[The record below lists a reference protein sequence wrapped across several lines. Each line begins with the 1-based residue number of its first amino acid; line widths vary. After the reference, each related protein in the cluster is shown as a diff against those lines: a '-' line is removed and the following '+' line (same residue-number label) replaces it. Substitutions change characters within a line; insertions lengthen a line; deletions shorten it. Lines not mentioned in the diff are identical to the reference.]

1 MSQCEPAGAASPAIS
16 AAVALAVFT
25 KQSPP
30 SLPVRTSSASMD
42 AGATKA
48 DNTAR
53 KLRKAAKRRHNGRV
67 GEFDR
72 PLDTCK
78 L

>member
-1 MSQCEPAGAASPAIS
+1 MSQCEPAGAASPDAS
-16 AAVALAVFT
+16 AVVALAMFT

-48 DNTAR
+48 DNTA
-53 KLRKAAKRRHNGRV
+53 KQLWKAATRRHKGRV
-67 GEFDR
+67 AEVDKR
-72 PLDTCK
+72 
-78 L
+78 

>member
-1 MSQCEPAGAASPAIS
+1 MSQCEPAGAALPAIS

-30 SLPVRTSSASMD
+30 SLPVRTSCASMD

-48 DNTAR
+48 DNTA
-53 KLRKAAKRRHNGRV
+53 KQLRKAATRRHKGRV
-67 GEFDR
+67 AEVDKR
-72 PLDTCK
+72 
-78 L
+78 